1 MQNFFLSISL
11 SNHERFS
18 HYGSFPETERLA
30 MLEEARKMFV
40 FGYDCYMKC
49 AFPADELDPVR
60 CKGKKDGSNLTFDL
74 FITEL
79 LVSYFIGS
87 YHGKC
92 VSKYP
97 CR

>member
-60 CKGKKDGSNLTFDL
+60 CKGKKTKKLLEQTF
-74 FITEL
+74 FIHSDTKIQ
-79 LVSYFIGS
+79 VGYTSF
-87 YHGKC
+87 K
-92 VSKYP
+92 
-97 CR
+97 